1 MYAPVVL
8 AVVVVGTLVATCF
21 RVLSLQS
28 SLSNSKA
35 ATTKNEISATLTTG
49 TVTGDNS
56 TAGLSPTP
64 THSLFGTQ
72 KQSTA
77 SNASQSHCT
86 PPFTTSSSSGSSF
99 PKPRHIFID
108 FGANNGLS
116 VSSFI
121 WGTSNDFRNK
131 LNPEERALVD
141 VSLNVTGSNVTNDW
155 EAHVLEAN
163 PVYTESLIAQ
173 QQEFDSKKTTR
184 SYTLYQSTAITTY
197 DGIVQLILDNNKT
210 GAEGS
215 TTLSDSRSAVG
226 KRINVTAIDILTFF
240 RKLRIR
246 PTDHVIVKMDVEGAE
261 YAIVQRMITHCIF
274 PLIDKI
280 AIGTNPPYYMPTYTS
295 NLYYIPFHLT

>member
-35 ATTKNEISATLTTG
+35 ATTKNEISATLTIG
-49 TVTGDNS
+49 RVAGDNS
-56 TAGLSPTP
+56 TAASSPTP
-64 THSLFGTQ
+64 THIPFGTQ

-86 PPFTTSSSSGSSF
+86 PPFSSSSNF
-99 PKPRHIFID
+99 PKPRHIFVD

-121 WGTSNDFRNK
+121 WGTANDFRNK

-141 VSLNVTGSNVTNDW
+141 VSLNLTTGSNVTTDW

-163 PVYTESLIAQ
+163 PAYTESLIAQ

-215 TTLSDSRSAVG
+215 TTVSDSRSAVG

-261 YAIVQRMITHCIF
+261 YAIVQRMITYCIF

-280 AIGTNPPYYMPTYTS
+280 AIGTNPAYYMPTYTS